1 MKRVFDPQE
10 PELMDRPQPVSEE
23 LRRDL
28 ENLASLNQHFGS
40 HRLVRRFLAA
50 WLRRGR
56 VYRILDLCTGFGD
69 IPRVMV
75 RWGRQRD
82 ISTRIDA
89 VDANASTLE
98 LARRC
103 APGFSE
109 IQYECAN
116 VLTFEA
122 AERYDLVCCSL
133 ALHHFSEEDAVRL
146 LRRCRELSHRFVLV
160 TDLER
165 SSFTALGVWAL
176 TRFIYRDP
184 MTRHDARVSAQRAFS
199 FDEMRALAEA
209 AEWEDFG
216 HARFAFCRQAI
227 WLDHREV
234 TGVRE
239 LSAAVTDPLPTPA

>member
-1 MKRVFDPQE
+1 MKRVFDPHE
-10 PELMDRPQPVSEE
+10 PELMDRPQPVSAE

-28 ENLASLNQHFGS
+28 ENLASLNRHFGS
-40 HRLVRRFLAA
+40 HRLIRRFLSA

-75 RWGRQRD
+75 EWARRRE
-82 ISTRIDA
+82 ISVRIDA
-89 VDANASTLE
+89 IDANDSTLE
-98 LARRC
+98 LARGRTPS
-103 APGFSE
+103 APE
-109 IQYECAN
+109 IQYERAD

-122 AERYDLVCCSL
+122 SERYDLVCCSL

-146 LRRCRELSHRFVLV
+146 LRRCQELSHRFVLV

-165 SSFTALGVWAL
+165 SHFTALGVWAL
-176 TRFIYRDP
+176 TQFIYRDP
-184 MTRHDARVSAQRAFS
+184 MTRHDGRVSAARAFS
-199 FDEMRALAEA
+199 FREMRALAEA

-227 WLDHREV
+227 WLDRREV

-239 LSAAVTDPLPTPA
+239 LAASVSEALPNPA